1 MIPYIWD
8 GKTRNWIQVLASDF
22 SIVKA
27 IQYLDWS
34 WQYKKYIV
42 LKDTICIYRNITE
55 SQIDELF
62 SKYGNIVQKNIL
74 RDKLTGLPRG
84 VAFVRW
90 DNFYSK
96 FS

>member
-1 MIPYIWD
+1 VI
-8 GKTRNWIQVLASDF
+8 DF
-22 SIVKA
+22 GSFPRQA
-27 IQYLDWS
+27 ISLLLSSTPIDFDNTEN
-34 WQYKKYIV
+34 IL
-42 LKDTICIYRNITE
+42 LKDIIYIYRNITE

-90 DNFYSK
+90 VNN
-96 FS
+96 